1 MKKIIL
7 TVCMLCAAFTIK
19 AQSFSE
25 IELNQ
30 ARAIWLASG
39 NAAGIATGSLLNF
52 KDASLNFEGQTG
64 TFTHS
69 YEADSRQDYS
79 LKGRTVSD
87 LAGFKV
93 VADLL
98 LDRST
103 LKDAAFNSSIYEV
116 NPAVR
121 PYWFLDYTTEGYDW
135 KRGNYAADVKVA
147 SPLLLDGRLAAGA
160 NIKVDAK
167 TAAREADIS
176 ASYSSVAIEFAP
188 SAVFRIDEGNTVGA
202 AIRFS
207 NIPEKSIFS
216 CGQVEDG
223 VDVVTLSRGL
233 GQYQSR
239 YINGVNPLGD
249 VSYKNKYTGVSLQY
263 GKNTAESDL
272 LLDLG
277 LTKGNNYIYGGE
289 RNLTAIDDISTDFTL
304 KHLKGAARNRIFT
317 LAAQYRQ
324 QYGYDNTFASTVH
337 TFESASVRL
346 LLDYTVYFGAP
357 TTTYAWFMG
366 LRADA
371 SYLSQKR
378 YLPDGL
384 FKAPEVL
391 PSMVLGKNTA
401 LDADSELMWSLRVGY
416 HMSFG
421 ADYSFGT
428 PIISEDKDAEPE
440 INILSTMLYADEL
453 YFLKQYYWLAAPQVR
468 YSTRVGDKLSAYA
481 LLQGSLVRPVEADGA
496 RVTGGLT
503 VGIIF

>member
-1 MKKIIL
+1 MKKTIL
-7 TVCMLCAAFTIK
+7 TVLVLCAAMVAN
-19 AQSFSE
+19 AQSISE

-30 ARAIWLASG
+30 ARAIWLGSG
-39 NAAGIATGSLLNF
+39 NAAGISSAGLLDFN
-52 KDASLNFEGQTG
+52 DVSLNFEGQSG
-64 TFTHS
+64 AFTHS
-69 YEADSRQDYS
+69 YGAASQQDYS
-79 LKGRTVSD
+79 LKGRTVTE
-87 LAGFKV
+87 LAGFKIA
-93 VADLL
+93 ADLL
-98 LDRST
+98 LDRSS

-216 CGQVEDG
+216 CGQVEEG
-223 VDVVTLSRGL
+223 VDVVTFSRGL
-233 GQYQSR
+233 GQYLAR
-239 YINGVNPLGD
+239 HINGVNPLGD

-263 GKNTAESDL
+263 DKNTAESDL

-277 LTKGNNYIYGGE
+277 LTKGNSYIYGGE

-324 QYGYDNTFASTVH
+324 QYGYDNTFYSDIH
-337 TFESASVRL
+337 TFESASVKL
-346 LLDYTVYFGAP
+346 LLNYTVYFGAP
-357 TTTYAWFMG
+357 TTTYSWFMG

-401 LDADSELMWSLRVGY
+401 LGADSELMWSLRVGY

-428 PIISEDKDAEPE
+428 PKVSEDKDKEPE
-440 INILSTMLYADEL
+440 INLLSTMLYSDEY
-453 YFLKQYYWLAAPQVR
+453 YFLKQYYYLAAPQVR
-468 YSTRVGDKLSAYA
+468 YSTKVNGRLSAYA
-481 LLQGSLVRPVEADGA
+481 LLQGSFIKPVEAEGA
-496 RVTGGLT
+496 RLAGGVSL
-503 VGIIF
+503 GIIF